1 MIHSRLKVLN
11 LGQTC
16 SEQSPGC
23 DVSLIDCVTESKLRG
38 TVINNNNGSPQVAMV
53 GFDLMC

>member
-1 MIHSRLKVLN
+1 MIHSRLNVLD
-11 LGQTC
+11 LL
-16 SEQSPGC
+16 EQSQGC
-23 DVSLIDCVTESKLRG
+23 DVSLIGCVTESKLRG